1 MPNSVIVGKLRAIQ
15 PGHIILGGNVLI
27 LLPAHISI
35 DGLEVGTSLTVV
47 VHQEDEQ
54 LVVESV
60 RKTGFLVGNL
70 VSDLHRQPM
79 IHRWPAGAARSCQGA
94 GSA

>member
-15 PGHIILGGNVLI
+15 PGHIIFGANVLI
-27 LLPAHISI
+27 LLAAHISI

-54 LVVESV
+54 LLVESV
-60 RKTGFLVGNL
+60 RKTSGLIG
-70 VSDLHRQPM
+70 
-79 IHRWPAGAARSCQGA
+79 
-94 GSA
+94 

>member
-15 PGHIILGGNVLI
+15 RGHIILGGNVLI

-35 DGLEVGTSLTVV
+35 DGLEFGTSLTVV
-47 VHQEDEQ
+47 VHREDEQ

-60 RKTGFLVGNL
+60 RKTGFLVGNPSL
-70 VSDLHRQPM
+70 
-79 IHRWPAGAARSCQGA
+79 
-94 GSA
+94 